1 MEAGGGGGCKRRG
14 QRPRPESGGGRTA
27 PRPLRTPPGPR
38 RSSGWREGGRDGEG
52 GAATAVPPSGLGS
65 PSRGALVAEGWGLGG
80 LGRGG
85 SDRGRKIKI
94 KGAAA
99 SKTKRRAEE
108 GSLGKEWD
116 RAGLLILFYFGRGR
130 GLFLEV
136 EIDARKGI
144 AERGPGP
151 PEVWFGAPP
160 GSRR

>member
-1 MEAGGGGGCKRRG
+1 M
-14 QRPRPESGGGRTA
+14 
-27 PRPLRTPPGPR
+27 
-38 RSSGWREGGRDGEG
+38 
-52 GAATAVPPSGLGS
+52 PPSGLGS

>member
-1 MEAGGGGGCKRRG
+1 M
-14 QRPRPESGGGRTA
+14 
-27 PRPLRTPPGPR
+27 
-38 RSSGWREGGRDGEG
+38 
-52 GAATAVPPSGLGS
+52 
-65 PSRGALVAEGWGLGG
+65 
-80 LGRGG
+80 GRGG
-85 SDRGRKIKI
+85 GSDIGRKIKI